1 VNRLLQTSMTARGP
15 GELAV
20 HAKAS
25 VHQSTLPRLA
35 RHGGA
40 SISAR
45 TRRKSF
51 ESKILLTTCV
61 RAGQEGWTIVYL
73 QPEDDNPSWRSS
85 GVVWACSGL
94 RLRRDTALVTRA
106 QVSAA
111 CFDLLSHLAEF
122 GGVFCWVHLFLF
134 RVCLCGGVRFDV
146 FCTNASSSYMT

>member
-1 VNRLLQTSMTARGP
+1 MTARGP
-15 GELAV
+15 GEVAV

-61 RAGQEGWTIVYL
+61 RAGQEGSTIVF
-73 QPEDDNPSWRSS
+73 
-85 GVVWACSGL
+85 CSL
-94 RLRRDTALVTRA
+94 RMTT
-106 QVSAA
+106 
-111 CFDLLSHLAEF
+111 HG
-122 GGVFCWVHLFLF
+122 GGVQGLYGLAAGCDF
-134 RVCLCGGVRFDV
+134 GVTQRW
-146 FCTNASSSYMT
+146 